1 MDVFSCSSTITSPV
15 QRRRGTRSCAVCLLT
30 EIVLKSVNFLGQE
43 GGMFLEDRQS
53 SIMKLH
59 YNELL

>member
-1 MDVFSCSSTITSPV
+1 MDVFGCSSTITSPV

-43 GGMFLEDRQS
+43 GGMFLEETTLQ
-53 SIMKLH
+53 
-59 YNELL
+59 